1 MAQRSP
7 LVTLAVTA
15 VGLVGLLVVN
25 STQTNAPAAQDVSTS
40 APTTQ
45 APTAPTPTAAEQ
57 TPESAPPTTPE
68 QTTAAPTPPEQ
79 TTAAPTPPE
88 QTVTPPAEIAAVY
101 IGRTAGREATLA
113 VAVKGARAVAYICDG
128 RRVEAWL
135 TGTFT
140 SGQLVLRSRTGERL
154 TGVATANSAS
164 GELTLRGRSL
174 RFTATVVGPPAGLY
188 RAKNTTSTIGWIVLP
203 DGSQVGIDNDGTPA
217 AAPPLDPATR
227 SATVNGAAVTAQSIA
242 GDETF

>member
-1 MAQRSP
+1 MGQRSP
-7 LVTLAVTA
+7 LVTLAATA

-25 STQTNAPAAQDVSTS
+25 STQTGGPVAAPAGTQSSAKPTS
-40 APTTQ
+40 PPTTPP
-45 APTAPTPTAAEQ
+45 PTTVAPTPEQ
-57 TPESAPPTTPE
+57 TSATPE
-68 QTTAAPTPPEQ
+68 QTTS
-79 TTAAPTPPE
+79 
-88 QTVTPPAEIAAVY
+88 TPPAVQNPVVY
-101 IGRTAGREATLA
+101 VGRTAGREATLA
-113 VAVKGARAVAYICDG
+113 VAIKGAKAVAYVCDG

-135 TGTFT
+135 TGTFS
-140 SGQLVLRSRTGERL
+140 SGRFVLRSRTGERL
-154 TGVATANSAS
+154 TGVATAKAAS

-174 RFTATVVGPPAGLY
+174 RFTATLAGPPAGLY

-227 SATVNGAAVTAQSIA
+227 SATVNGAAVTAQSIV

>member
-1 MAQRSP
+1 MGQRSA
-7 LVTLAVTA
+7 LVTLAATA

-25 STQTNAPAAQDVSTS
+25 STQTNTPAATPAAEQSASAGPTS
-40 APTTQ
+40 APTT
-45 APTAPTPTAAEQ
+45 TAPTPPAQ
-57 TPESAPPTTPE
+57 TTP
-68 QTTAAPTPPEQ
+68 TPTSPAPT
-79 TTAAPTPPE
+79 A
-88 QTVTPPAEIAAVY
+88 TVTPPAAQNPVVY
-101 IGRTAGREATLA
+101 VGRTAGREATLA
-113 VAVKGARAVAYICDG
+113 VAVKGAKAVAYICDG
-128 RRVEAWL
+128 HRVEAWL

-154 TGVATANSAS
+154 TGVAAS

-174 RFTATVVGPPAGLY
+174 RFTATLAGAPAGLY
-188 RAKNTTSTIGWIVLP
+188 RASNSTSTIGWIVLP

-217 AAPPLDPATR
+217 AAPPLDTATR

>member
-1 MAQRSP
+1 MGQRSP
-7 LVTLAVTA
+7 LVTLAATA

-25 STQTNAPAAQDVSTS
+25 STQTDAPAAVQTEAAGPTS
-40 APTTQ
+40 APTTPP
-45 APTAPTPTAAEQ
+45 PTTPTTAA
-57 TPESAPPTTPE
+57 PTTPE
-68 QTTAAPTPPEQ
+68 QTPAAQNP
-79 TTAAPTPPE
+79 
-88 QTVTPPAEIAAVY
+88 VVY
-101 IGRTAGREATLA
+101 VGRTAGREATLA
-113 VAVKGARAVAYICDG
+113 VAVKGAKAVAYVCDG

-135 TGTFT
+135 TGTFAA
-140 SGQLVLRSRTGERL
+140 GKLVLRSRTGERL
-154 TGVATANSAS
+154 TGVATAKAAS

-174 RFTATVVGPPAGLY
+174 RFTATLAGPPAGLY

-227 SATVNGAAVTAQSIA
+227 SATVNGAAVTAQAIA

>member
-1 MAQRSP
+1 MGHRSA
-7 LVTLAVTA
+7 LVTLAATS

-25 STQTNAPAAQDVSTS
+25 STQTDAPAAIQTG
-40 APTTQ
+40 
-45 APTAPTPTAAEQ
+45 TAPPT
-57 TPESAPPTTPE
+57 SAPPTTAPATTAPTQVTPVPK
-68 QTTAAPTPPEQ
+68 QTTA
-79 TTAAPTPPE
+79 
-88 QTVTPPAEIAAVY
+88 TPPAAAIPAVY

-113 VAVKGARAVAYICDG
+113 IAVNGAKAVAYICDG

-154 TGVATANSAS
+154 TGLATAKDAS

-174 RFTATVVGPPAGLY
+174 RFTAIVTGPPAGLY

-227 SATVNGAAVTAQSIA
+227 SATVNGVAVSAQSID

>member
-1 MAQRSP
+1 MGQRSP
-7 LVTLAVTA
+7 LVTLVATA

-25 STQTNAPAAQDVSTS
+25 STQTGAPAAE
-40 APTTQ
+40 P
-45 APTAPTPTAAEQ
+45 AAEQ
-57 TPESAPPTTPE
+57 SASANPTSAPPTTAPPTTAPPAQTPTSPAPE
-68 QTTAAPTPPEQ
+68 QTTA
-79 TTAAPTPPE
+79 
-88 QTVTPPAEIAAVY
+88 PPAAEDPAVY
-101 IGRTAGREATLA
+101 VGRTAGREATVA
-113 VAVKGARAVAYICDG
+113 VAVKGTKAVAYICDG
-128 RRVEAWL
+128 SRVEAWL

-140 SGQLVLRSRTGERL
+140 AGQFVLRSRTGERL
-154 TGVATANSAS
+154 TGVATAKTAS

-174 RFTATVVGPPAGLY
+174 RFTATLAGPPSGLY
-188 RAKNTTSTIGWIVLP
+188 RAKNSTSTIGWIVLP